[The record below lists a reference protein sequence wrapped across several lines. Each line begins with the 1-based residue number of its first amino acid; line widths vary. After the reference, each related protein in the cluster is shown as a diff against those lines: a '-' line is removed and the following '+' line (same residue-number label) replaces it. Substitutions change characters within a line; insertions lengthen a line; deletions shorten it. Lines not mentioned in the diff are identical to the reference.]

1 MSNHSDVKILEL
13 TDLHI
18 GRPNVPPHMVHE
30 HLVKYVYPKLEEIQI
45 LAIVGDFFD
54 RLCNLNS
61 DDGIYAALIVD
72 ELIQYAERY
81 QFYIRVVRGTFSH
94 DRYQNRLFL
103 TKNYRNPLMLHNKPL
118 VRVIDN
124 IELELFEDLK
134 ISVVYCPDDQ
144 PYQDVTQAVIDVIEA
159 HKLKKVDFLFSH
171 GYWEHLLPKGLTQL
185 PHNTLIYNRI
195 EPYIQGAILNGHVHI
210 PNVYKKV
217 FNGGSF
223 ERLQHGEEEDKGYF
237 LLTYTPTTHKIQYTF
252 VINEDAIPFVTVD
265 LDTTFNVEDALI
277 RIGSVVDKIREQR
290 KDPDLKI
297 FLRIAGNS
305 DFVAAYVKDNFHNVV
320 VTKKSTVTQDVN
332 TEELVQVLDELPVI
346 TEDNLPSMIAESLK
360 GTDTPLTEQEIKEI
374 LDDTA
379 N

>member
-1 MSNHSDVKILEL
+1 MSNHSEVKLLEL

-18 GRPNVPPHMVHE
+18 GRPFVPPSMVHE
-30 HLVKYVYPKLEEIQI
+30 HLVKYLYPQLPHIQL

-103 TKNYRNPLMLHNKPL
+103 TKNYRNPVMLHNRPL

-124 IELELFEDLK
+124 IELELFDDLK

-159 HKLKKVDFLFSH
+159 HKLKQVDFLFSH

-185 PHNTLIYNRI
+185 PHNTLIYHRL
-195 EPYIQGAILNGHVHI
+195 EPYIQGAVLNGHVHT
-210 PNVYKKV
+210 PNIHKKV

-237 LLTYTPTTHKIQYTF
+237 LLTYTPSKHKVRYEFI
-252 VINEDAIPFVTVD
+252 VNEDTIPFVTID
-265 LDTTFNVEDALI
+265 LNTVFNVEDALI
-277 RIGSVVDKIREQR
+277 RIGHIVDEIRKKRQ
-290 KDPDLKI
+290 DPDLKI
-297 FLRIAGNS
+297 YLRLAGNS
-305 DFVAAYVKDNFHNVV
+305 EFVASYVKDNFHNVV
-320 VTKKSTVTQDVN
+320 VTKKSTATQEVN
-332 TEELVQVLDELPVI
+332 TEEMIQVLDELPVI
-346 TEDNLPSMIAESLK
+346 TEDNLPSMVAESLK
-360 GTDTPLTEQEIKEI
+360 DTDTPLSEQEIKEI
-374 LDDTA
+374 LSDTTH
-379 N
+379 

>member
-1 MSNHSDVKILEL
+1 MSNHSDIKILEL

-72 ELIQYAERY
+72 ELIQYAECH

-134 ISVVYCPDDQ
+134 ISIVYCPDDQ
-144 PYQDVTQAVIDVIEA
+144 PYQDVSQAVIDVIEA

-195 EPYIQGAILNGHVHI
+195 EPYIQGAILNGHVHT
-210 PNVYKKV
+210 PNVYQKV

-223 ERLQHGEEEDKGYF
+223 ERLQHGEEEEKGYF
-237 LLTYTPTTHKIQYTF
+237 LLTYTPTTHKIHHTF

-265 LDTTFNVEDALI
+265 LSTMLNVEDALM
-277 RIGSVVDKIREQR
+277 RIGSVVDKLREKR

-305 DFVAAYVKDNFHNVV
+305 DYVASYIKDNFDNVV
-320 VTKKSTVTQDVN
+320 VTKKSTATQDVN
-332 TEELVQVLDELPVI
+332 TEELVQILDDLPVI

-374 LDDTA
+374 LGDTA